1 MQVDLWQTLE
11 KHTIDPASQIRVL
24 HIDER
29 IETVTGDLL
38 GSIGLQAGG
47 FLPEEFVTVHRTRAT
62 VRKRGEIAEAPGET
76 PEAPRRRVSPARG
89 QRRCFRDAPIIL

>member
-29 IETVTGDLL
+29 IETVTEDLL
-38 GSIGLQAGG
+38 GSIGLQRWG
-47 FLPEEFVTVHRTRAT
+47 FVPEKFVTFHRTRAT
-62 VRKRGEIAEAPGET
+62 VSKSAG
-76 PEAPRRRVSPARG
+76 SL
-89 QRRCFRDAPIIL
+89 QRRPERHLRRLAAA